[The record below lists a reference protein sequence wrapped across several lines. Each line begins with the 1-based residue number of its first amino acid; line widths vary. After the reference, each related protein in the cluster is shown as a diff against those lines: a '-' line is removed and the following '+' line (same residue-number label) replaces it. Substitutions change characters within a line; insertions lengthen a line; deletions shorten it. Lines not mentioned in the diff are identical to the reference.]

1 MLSSDYLDVL
11 PDSILDLFYQ
21 FEEEVIKDIA
31 RRLGKLDFSSIKP
44 SDIASAAWQMQRLS
58 ESGALYEDVLKKLS
72 KLTGISERKLKTVFQ
87 KAGVKAISY
96 DDAIYVA
103 AGLKPSPLNLSPA
116 MARVMKAGFNVTN
129 QMMRNMTGTTAIT
142 AKNAFIDAADIAW
155 LEVSTGAFDYMTA
168 IRNAVLDVADKGI
181 KVINYASGR
190 EEKLDVAMRRAVLT
204 GVNKTV
210 GELQEERLKEMGV
223 DLVETSAHVG
233 ARNKGE
239 GPMNHESWQGR
250 VFSYSGA
257 NPKYPDF
264 IKTTGYG
271 TGEGLCGWNCRH
283 SFYPF
288 FEGISQRAYD
298 DATLQEYANK
308 KVTYNGEELSFY
320 DATQK
325 QRAIERKIRE
335 WKRRAAALEAAGL
348 DNLFET
354 GKVKAWQAVMRDFIK
369 QTGLD
374 RQYIREQIL

>member
-1 MLSSDYLDVL
+1 MLTSDYLDIL
-11 PDSILDLFYQ
+11 PDSILDLFHE

-31 RRLGKLDFSSIKP
+31 RRLANLNFS
-44 SDIASAAWQMQRLS
+44 SAAWQMQRLT
-58 ESGALYEDVLKKLS
+58 ESGALYEDVIKKLS
-72 KLTGISERKLKTVFQ
+72 KLTGKSKTELKRIFQ
-87 KAGVKAISY
+87 KAGVKAIKF
-96 DDAIYVA
+96 DDAVYTAV
-103 AGLKPSPLNLSPA
+103 GLKPVPLNLSPA
-116 MARVMKAGFNVTN
+116 MARVMKAGFDLTAH
-129 QMMRNMTGTTAIT
+129 MMINLTGTMAIT
-142 AKNAFIDAADIAW
+142 AQNAFVEAADIAW
-155 LEVSTGAFDYMTA
+155 LEVSTGAFDYNTA
-168 IRNAVLDVADKGI
+168 IRNAVIEVADKGI
-181 KVINYASGR
+181 GVVNYASG
-190 EEKLDVAMRRAVLT
+190 KQDKVDVAMRRAVLT
-204 GVNKTV
+204 GVNRTV
-210 GELQEERLKEMGV
+210 GQLQEERLKEMGV

-348 DNLFET
+348 DNSRET

-369 QTGLD
+369 QTGLN